1 MKMKMSLRML
11 SLAALA
17 VFVYSLLLNGQAVAK
32 DSTDSKLIKASIAA
46 SASPTSI
53 PCEEKEDSDDSSHE
67 KRDVILF
74 EVSSFR
80 VQNSHHTTDNQQHR
94 KLTHVTY
101 CIGNLLYLAHRRVL
115 I

>member
-1 MKMKMSLRML
+1 ML

-17 VFVYSLLLNGQAVAK
+17 VFVYSLLLNGLSVAN
-32 DSTDSKLIKASIAA
+32 DSTDSKLIKSSIVS

-53 PCEEKEDSDDSSHE
+53 PFEEKEDSDDSSHE

-80 VQNSHHTTDNQQHR
+80 VQNSDRTTDNQHHR
-94 KLTHVTY
+94 NLTHVTY